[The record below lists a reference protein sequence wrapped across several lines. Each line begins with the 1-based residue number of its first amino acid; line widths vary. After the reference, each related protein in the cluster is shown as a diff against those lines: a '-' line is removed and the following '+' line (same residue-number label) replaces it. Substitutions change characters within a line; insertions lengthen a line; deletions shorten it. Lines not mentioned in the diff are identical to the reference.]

1 MPSAFAAVILFVL
14 PLLAFVC
21 GIGVGLAI
29 AKGQVQRAAFL
40 TVAGF
45 VFALGDLALMM
56 WVASQDMPMAQ

>member
-1 MPSAFAAVILFVL
+1 MPNAFAAVILFVL

-21 GIGVGLAI
+21 GVGVGLAI

-45 VFALGDLALMM
+45 TLALGDLALMI
-56 WVASQDMPMAQ
+56 WVASHDNPMVP